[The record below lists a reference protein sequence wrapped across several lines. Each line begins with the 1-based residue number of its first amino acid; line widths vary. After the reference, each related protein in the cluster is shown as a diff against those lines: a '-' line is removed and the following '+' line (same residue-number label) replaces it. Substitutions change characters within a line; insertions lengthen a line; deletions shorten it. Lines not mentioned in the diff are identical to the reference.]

1 MGFEGITV
9 DSYTRAG
16 GNLNVETIGSEYS
29 VILGQIRQA
38 VETLDLG
45 MAQEVSVSA
54 ENMTT
59 VIRLLN
65 EEYFVALAIAP
76 NGNLGKGRY
85 LLRVQAPKI
94 LESLS

>member
-1 MGFEGITV
+1 V
-9 DSYTRAG
+9 PDRPAS
-16 GNLNVETIGSEYS
+16 GSEYS
-29 VILGQIRQA
+29 VILGQIREA
-38 VETLDLG
+38 VETLELG
-45 MAQEVSVSA
+45 AAQEVSVSA

-65 EEYFVALAIAP
+65 EEYFVAIAIAP
-76 NGNLGKGRY
+76 SGNLGKGRY